1 MQPIK
6 SLQGESKILLL
17 LYVSVCFGAWEWENS
32 GGFGSFFIWAH
43 CFLNQ
48 KAIVAIYSTSL
59 SGLFGAFGSLPP
71 SIPSRRFISEI
82 KQGGVFLKPVTVVTA
97 DSFLTEDREQQIM
110 AYHQGIPEVRF
121 LHTYLLS

>member
-1 MQPIK
+1 VVVLVLF
-6 SLQGESKILLL
+6 S
-17 LYVSVCFGAWEWENS
+17 FGPTV
-32 GGFGSFFIWAH
+32 